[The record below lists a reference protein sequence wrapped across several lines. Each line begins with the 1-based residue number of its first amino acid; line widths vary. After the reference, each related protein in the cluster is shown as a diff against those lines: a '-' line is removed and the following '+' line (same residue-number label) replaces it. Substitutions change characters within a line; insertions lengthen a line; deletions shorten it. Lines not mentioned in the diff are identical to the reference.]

1 MQQIHYWVV
10 QGLVGPAYAISDTI
24 EIFHNRFNWFDAETI
39 WWLYFLCF
47 LYIWA
52 NFLNNLSC
60 LVKRLVCKIAL
71 MKRVYLAIIKNRYL
85 KIGLILLIAS
95 AVMAIYLNNEG
106 INCLSEL
113 GRIRN
118 MSLDN
123 SQELEQLKGYCFFIT
138 NAYVYSLFGLI
149 IGSLIII
156 VWYSKY
162 RNVWRTKFDK

>member
-1 MQQIHYWVV
+1 
-10 QGLVGPAYAISDTI
+10 
-24 EIFHNRFNWFDAETI
+24 
-39 WWLYFLCF
+39 
-47 LYIWA
+47 
-52 NFLNNLSC
+52 
-60 LVKRLVCKIAL
+60 

-85 KIGLILLIAS
+85 KVGMILLIAG

-113 GRIRN
+113 GRTTN
-118 MSLDN
+118 MSPDN
-123 SQELEQLKGYCFFIT
+123 NLALEQLKGYCFFIT

-149 IGSLIII
+149 IGLLIII

>member
-1 MQQIHYWVV
+1 M
-10 QGLVGPAYAISDTI
+10 P
-24 EIFHNRFNWFDAETI
+24 
-39 WWLYFLCF
+39 
-47 LYIWA
+47 
-52 NFLNNLSC
+52 

-118 MSLDN
+118 MSLDS